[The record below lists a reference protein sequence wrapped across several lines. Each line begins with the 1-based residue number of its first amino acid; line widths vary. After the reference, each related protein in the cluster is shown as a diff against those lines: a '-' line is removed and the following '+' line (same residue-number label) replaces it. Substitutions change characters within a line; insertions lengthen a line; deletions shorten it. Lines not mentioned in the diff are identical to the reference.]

1 MIASDKR
8 GFMKNAILYLCLFL
22 LSGCATIAADK
33 MNSISL
39 GMTKQE
45 VLGIMG
51 PPVSTSAMAGVELLN
66 YAFSETQNDA
76 INGRPKTPYFIR
88 IVNGK
93 VDAYGRQGDFMQP
106 TK

>member
-1 MIASDKR
+1 MSV
-8 GFMKNAILYLCLFL
+8 KNTIVFLCFIL
-22 LSGCATIAADK
+22 LSGCATISSDK

-45 VLGIMG
+45 VLEIMG
-51 PPVSTSAMAGVELLN
+51 PPVSTSAMSGAELLN
-66 YAFSETQNDA
+66 YTFSETQNDA

-93 VDAYGRQGDFMQP
+93 VDAYGRQGDLGHLM
-106 TK
+106 K